1 MDIINNYFYN
11 MKHYYVEAVI
21 LAVGLMVFGT
31 FVQNAVSGFAN
42 RIIER
47 ERVVTVKGLSEREVP
62 ADKVIWP
69 LVYKELGNDPAVIYD
84 HIKKKNAEVISF
96 LKAQGLSDGEIA
108 VNSPQ
113 VTDRFAD
120 SWSQT
125 NFTNRYVATSII
137 TVSSS
142 KVDQVRG
149 IMQKQ
154 AELMKMGI
162 ALVSSDY
169 GLGSVKY
176 EFTGLNDIK
185 PAMVEEATKN
195 ARITAE
201 KFAKDS
207 ESKLGK
213 IRRATQGQF
222 SINNRDENT
231 PHIKNIRVVS
241 TIEYYISD

>member
-1 MDIINNYFYN
+1 
-11 MKHYYVEAVI
+11 MKHYYVEAAIIAFGIVI
-21 LAVGLMVFGT
+21 FGT
-31 FVQNAVSGFAN
+31 FVQNAANGFAN
-42 RIIER
+42 RLMER
-47 ERVVTVKGLSEREVP
+47 ERVVTVKGLSECEMP

-84 HIKKKNAEVISF
+84 HMKKKNAEVLAF
-96 LKAQGLSDGEIA
+96 LKNEGLSDSEIT

-113 VTDRFAD
+113 VTDRYAD
-120 SWSQT
+120 SWSQN

-137 TVSSS
+137 TVSSN
-142 KVDQVRG
+142 KVEQVRN
-149 IMQKQ
+149 IMLKQ

-162 ALVSSDY
+162 ALVSSEY
-169 GLGSVKY
+169 GTGSVKY

-195 ARITAE
+195 ARLTAE

-222 SINNRDENT
+222 TINNRDENT

>member
-1 MDIINNYFYN
+1 
-11 MKHYYVEAVI
+11 MKHYYVEAAI
-21 LAVGLMVFGT
+21 LALGLAVFGT
-31 FVQNAVSGFAN
+31 FVQNAAGSFAN

-69 LVYKELGNDPAVIYD
+69 LVYKELGNDPAVIYER
-84 HIKKKNAEVISF
+84 IKGKNTEVITF
-96 LKAQGLSDGEIA
+96 LKAQGLSDAEIT

-113 VTDRFAD
+113 VTDRYAD
-120 SWSQT
+120 SWTQQQIA
-125 NFTNRYVATSII
+125 NRYVATSII
-137 TVSSS
+137 TVSSN
-142 KVDQVRG
+142 KVEQIRN

-169 GLGSVKY
+169 GTGSVKY

-195 ARITAE
+195 ARLTAE

-207 ESKLGK
+207 ESELGK

-222 SINNRDENT
+222 SITNRDENT

>member
-1 MDIINNYFYN
+1 
-11 MKHYYVEAVI
+11 MKHYYVEAAIIALGIV
-21 LAVGLMVFGT
+21 VFGT
-31 FVQNAVSGFAN
+31 FVQNAANGFAN
-42 RIIER
+42 RLMER
-47 ERVVTVKGLSEREVP
+47 ERVVTVKGLSECEVP

-84 HIKKKNAEVISF
+84 HMKKKNAEVLAF
-96 LKAQGLSDGEIA
+96 LKNEGLSDAEIT

-113 VTDRFAD
+113 VTDRYAD
-120 SWSQT
+120 SWSQN

-137 TVSSS
+137 TVSSN
-142 KVDQVRG
+142 KVEQVRN

-162 ALVSSDY
+162 ALVSSEY
-169 GLGSVKY
+169 GTGSVKY

-195 ARITAE
+195 ARLTAE

-222 SINNRDENT
+222 TINNRDENT

>member
-1 MDIINNYFYN
+1 
-11 MKHYYVEAVI
+11 MKHYYVEALI
-21 LAVGLMVFGT
+21 LALGLVVFGT
-31 FVQNAVSGFAN
+31 FVQNAIGGFAN
-42 RIIER
+42 RLMER
-47 ERVVTVKGLSEREVP
+47 DRVVTVKGLSEREVP

-69 LVYKELGNDPAVIYD
+69 LVYKELGNDPAAIYSS
-84 HIKKKNAEVISF
+84 IKNKNAEVLAF
-96 LKAQGLSDGEIA
+96 LKKEGLADSEITI
-108 VNSPQ
+108 NSPQ
-113 VTDRFAD
+113 VTDRYAD
-120 SWSQT
+120 SWSQS

-137 TVSSS
+137 TVSSN
-142 KVDQVRG
+142 KVDQVRN

-169 GLGSVKY
+169 GVGSVKY
-176 EFTGLNDIK
+176 EFTGLNGIK

-195 ARITAE
+195 ARLTAE

-207 ESKLGK
+207 DSKLGK

-222 SINNRDENT
+222 TINNRDENT